1 MHIKK
6 DIKYAFIGVP
16 RFILKYYLN
25 NMNIELPSKKL
36 SLFID
41 NTNDTPIK
49 ENFGAP
55 DRTWTYNPTIMSRLH

>member
-55 DRTWTYNPTIMSRLH
+55 DRT